1 MGHGMT
7 DREQVLRGEKAQ
19 AILESPLWMECWDI
33 YEQRLM
39 QEFQSCK
46 TDDVS
51 RMQQIKM
58 LLLAGKA
65 AKSHLEA
72 ILKDGEFAAKNIE
85 FQEQSRLKKVANL
98 FRK

>member
-1 MGHGMT
+1 
-7 DREQVLRGEKAQ
+7 
-19 AILESPLWMECWDI
+19 
-33 YEQRLM
+33 
-39 QEFQSCK
+39 
-46 TDDVS
+46 
-51 RMQQIKM
+51 MQQIKM
-58 LLLAGKA
+58 LLLAGRA

>member
-1 MGHGMT
+1 MT

-19 AILESPLWMECWDI
+19 AILESPLWLECWDL

-39 QEFQSCK
+39 QEFQNCR

-58 LLLAGKA
+58 LHLAGKA

-72 ILKDGEFAAKNIE
+72 VMADGKFAEKNIE
-85 FQEQSRLKKVANL
+85 FTERESRLKRLIRAVK
-98 FRK
+98 

>member
-1 MGHGMT
+1 LD
-7 DREQVLRGEKAQ
+7 DREARLRGEKAQ
-19 AILESPLWMECWDI
+19 AILESPLWLECWDL

-39 QEFQSCK
+39 QEFQNCR

-98 FRK
+98 LRK

>member
-1 MGHGMT
+1 LD
-7 DREQVLRGEKAQ
+7 DREARLRGEKAQ
-19 AILESPLWMECWDI
+19 AILESPLWLECWNL

-39 QEFQSCK
+39 QEFQNCK

-58 LLLAGKA
+58 LHLAGKA

-72 ILKDGEFAAKNIE
+72 VMVDGKVAEKNLEFAE
-85 FQEQSRLKKVANL
+85 RESRLKRLIRAVK
-98 FRK
+98 